1 MKVIFAK
8 EAEGDLENIG
18 DYIARNNP
26 ARARS
31 FLAELRSAAK
41 GLARFPMRYPA
52 LPRYQSSGLHRRV
65 YGHYHII
72 YTIESKRIN
81 IVRSLHAARDYEA
94 LLFSD
99 E

>member
-8 EAEGDLENIG
+8 EAEGDLEDIG
-18 DYIARNNP
+18 DYIARDNP

-31 FLAELRSAAK
+31 FLAELRSAAR
-41 GLARFPMRYPA
+41 GLARFPKRYPA
-52 LPRYQSSGLHRRV
+52 LARYQSSGLHRRV

-72 YTIESKRIN
+72 YQIEPKLVN
-81 IVRSLHAARDYEA
+81 IVRILHAARDYEA
-94 LLFSD
+94 LLFPD